1 MPLSLIA
8 GVCLMIPPLSFI
20 LPYPIG
26 TFLNTVAF
34 VVGAPLSIWAWVL
47 ALIDLRCHT
56 RPRGAVTACI
66 IASVALAVLTWL
78 LCWMILM
85 AVEVIGV

>member
-1 MPLSLIA
+1 MSLRVIEYPSPAPPAASDRRSTALPLSLIA

-47 ALIDLRCHT
+47 ALIGAT
-56 RPRGAVTACI
+56 RGRV
-66 IASVALAVLTWL
+66 VQ
-78 LCWMILM
+78 
-85 AVEVIGV
+85 